1 MENPTPDLQILL
13 GQNIRTAREKRGF
26 SQQLLAERARLSPGH
41 ITDLEQGRKWVSADS
56 LGRIAFALGLEPFM
70 LLLPEASGTDPDPFS
85 LLTEY
90 AMSVRERVE
99 GTLDTTL
106 NEMLARRGSDDRDAQ
121 SDH

>member
-1 MENPTPDLQILL
+1 MENPIPDLQTLL
-13 GQNIRTAREKRGF
+13 GHNIKTAREKRGF

-41 ITDLEQGRKWVSADS
+41 ITDLEQGRKWVSAAS
-56 LGRIAFALGLEPFM
+56 LGRIAVALGLEPFM
-70 LLLPEASGTDPDPFS
+70 LLLPEAFGTDSDPFS

-106 NEMLARRGSDDRDAQ
+106 NEILSRHGRNDRDAR
-121 SDH
+121 